1 MKTITILF
9 FAVVSAFGQATIT
22 IPDIDSTGFSLPLTV
37 SSSGF
42 TDIVAW
48 ILGVQPVAGLW
59 PNVSGAPAPTTLASA
74 ITTTTGSCLGVTGA
88 SAGANCT
95 TISLT
100 SATNLAQCNG
110 LVIDLEEMLIY
121 SVSGTSIVVTRGML
135 GTTKA
140 THLIGAVVTPIRSG
154 DGTCLLKAFD
164 ADGVA
169 QAVLAKCADATCLA
183 AAANITSGTA
193 TKSSTASGAIQ

>member
-9 FAVVSAFGQATIT
+9 FAAVSAFGQATIT

-42 TDIVAW
+42 SDIVAW
-48 ILGVQPVAGLW
+48 ILGVQPVTGLW
-59 PNVSGAPAPTTLASA
+59 PNATGAPIPTTLAAA
-74 ITTTTGSCLGVTGA
+74 ITTTTGPCSGVTGA

-95 TISLT
+95 TVSLA

-110 LVIDLEEMLIY
+110 LIIDLEAMLVY
-121 SVSGTSIVVTRGML
+121 SVSGQSVVVARGML

-154 DGTCLLKAFD
+154 GGTCLLKAFD

-169 QAVLAKCADATCLA
+169 QAVLAKCADAICAA
-183 AAANITSGTA
+183 AAANIVSNTM